1 MARCACWCARCGQQP
16 EASAGVTRPKIEATV
31 IVKIA
36 VYIAALALA
45 PNNSSS
51 VDVVFVI
58 SRRFKIKI
66 ERNTPKAI
74 TKTMP

>member
-1 MARCACWCARCGQQP
+1 MPDCV
-16 EASAGVTRPKIEATV
+16 ASVAILIKVRKETRPKIEATV

-51 VDVVFVI
+51 VDVVSVI